1 MPKKMDY
8 FLWKLQ
14 QKQRWMSTNYFLRLV
29 RKIELWLFVFI
40 SESFGTFFLHFVLR
54 ILSVFFRSR
63 LNSFCHPVILERACF
78 EVCQKHL
85 MQLVQFCLLIS
96 SCHGN
101 LNFSAF
107 LAFRFFICLHNE
119 LSSFNSIILLLSVTF
134 TAKLELFFVLT
145 LENAFLRVFILS

>member
-1 MPKKMDY
+1 MAASGCLKLVCFGIMLARKSFTFSLVFRRTHRHMPKKMDY

-40 SESFGTFFLHFVLR
+40 SESFATFFPHFVLR
-54 ILSVFFRSR
+54 ILTVFCRSR

-85 MQLVQFCLLIS
+85 IQLVQFCVLIS

-107 LAFRFFICLHNE
+107 LAFRFFICLHN
-119 LSSFNSIILLLSVTF
+119 
-134 TAKLELFFVLT
+134 
-145 LENAFLRVFILS
+145 